1 MTKPSMT
8 FSEMIQALETAT
20 VRPGGVPGTTLTRS
34 LKQVGHGMEWVLS
47 LGEMTQ
53 PKREFRG
60 AEIQDVVEEALRTLV
75 VN

>member
-1 MTKPSMT
+1 MTKPPMT
-8 FSEMIQALETAT
+8 FQEMIQALEDAT

-34 LKQVGHGMEWVLS
+34 LKKVGHGMEWVLS
-47 LGEMTQ
+47 LGEMTH

-60 AEIQDVVEEALRTLV
+60 VTIQDVVEEALRTLV